1 MRGNKIPDESN
12 WQDPNLDLQSEA
24 NAPVYWTTQFDK
36 RNGWDLQFGCL
47 DKKNST
53 RSKKIIWCQIRGT
66 QIWLLI

>member
-24 NAPVYWTTQFDK
+24 NAPVYWTAQFDK

-47 DKKNST
+47 DKKILHGVRKLFGAKFAGP
-53 RSKKIIWCQIRGT
+53 RSGS
-66 QIWLLI
+66 